1 MNYNAVFTSGKK
13 DLYIK
18 ESNINEEKEKFIK
31 MLNSGVCGTDKH
43 VIKGDITDA
52 KLPRTLGHEN
62 VGELDGERFVWPAI
76 IPCGKCDECKAG
88 RPNRCIK
95 NQVFGLTADD
105 VRVGGWSEF
114 TPLPEGTVL
123 YKVPDEITN
132 ENAVLIETIAST
144 KPLHGIQLKGKS
156 VLVVGS
162 GAIGLVGAVHA
173 KLMGAEY
180 ITMVGHKQQIALL
193 GKLVDKNYEKMTDPD
208 TIGERFDVVY
218 DAGGDP
224 ESCAYSIEMV
234 KPFGTIIE
242 SLCMPHSFDIDLNP
256 VMEKEA
262 KIITQFGYIPDDFIW
277 AIELIRQG
285 QGHFSEVISHRFR
298 LDEANKLLGTILN
311 EKYGK
316 IIISAP

>member
-1 MNYNAVFTSGKK
+1 MKYNAVFTSGKK

-18 ESNINEEKEKFIK
+18 ESNINKTKEKFIK

-43 VIKGDITDA
+43 VIKGDIIDA

-62 VGELDGERFVWPAI
+62 VGELNGERFVWPAI
-76 IPCGKCDECKAG
+76 IPCGKCDECRTG

-123 YKVPDEITN
+123 YKVPDEIAN

-144 KPLHGIQLKGKS
+144 KSLHNIGLKGKS

-162 GAIGLVGAVHA
+162 GAIGLVGAIHA

-180 ITMVGHKQQIALL
+180 IAMVGHRQQIALL
-193 GKLVDKNYEKMTDPD
+193 GKIVDKNYEKNVDSDM
-208 TIGERFDVVY
+208 IGEKFDIVY
-218 DAGGDP
+218 DAGGNPD
-224 ESCAYSIEMV
+224 SCAYSIKMV
-234 KPFGTIIE
+234 KPFGTVIE
-242 SLCMPHSFDIDLNP
+242 SLCMPHRFEIDLNP
-256 VMEKEA
+256 VMEKEV
-262 KIITQFGYIPDDFIW
+262 KIITQFGYTPGDFIW
-277 AIELIRQG
+277 AIKLIREDQG
-285 QGHFSEVISHRFR
+285 YFSKVISHRFR
-298 LDEANKLLGTILN
+298 LDETNKLLDTILN
-311 EKYGK
+311 EMYGK
-316 IIISAP
+316 IIISAQ